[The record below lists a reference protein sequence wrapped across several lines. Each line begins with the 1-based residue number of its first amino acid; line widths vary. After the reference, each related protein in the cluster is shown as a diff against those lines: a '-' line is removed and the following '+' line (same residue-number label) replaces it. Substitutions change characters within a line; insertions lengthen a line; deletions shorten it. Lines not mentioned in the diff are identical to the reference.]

1 MNNYKLGDIL
11 NTRAVVAQTL
21 LDLSKDNPAIWAL
34 TSDCG
39 GNMKDFLDQY
49 PDRFV
54 DTGIAE
60 QNAAGIA
67 AGLALSGAIPFI
79 MGMTPFVTMRCFEQN
94 RSAISYQNLPV
105 RIIGWVGGMTSG
117 GGSTHYAME
126 DVSIMRSIANMKVL
140 SISDP
145 LMCASALRDSVELSG
160 PMFIRLTMA
169 KADPIIYEPGTKF
182 EIGEGIIA
190 HEGND
195 ATLFVH
201 GGMVQRAM
209 RLAQELEAEGVSV
222 RVVDMWSIKPLDRE
236 LLLESVRKT
245 GKIVVWEDHFK
256 NGGLASAIADCLLD
270 AGVSPDR
277 FVRVGIPETYPGF
290 GPYDELLKKY
300 SMDVDSVK
308 AILRGM
314 K

>member
-1 MNNYKLGDIL
+1 MDNYKLGDIL
-11 NTRAVVAQTL
+11 NTRSVVAQTL
-21 LDLSKDNPAIWAL
+21 CDMAQANSSIWAL

-39 GNMKDFLDQY
+39 GNMKDFIAQY

-67 AGLALSGAIPFI
+67 AGLALSGAVPYI

-126 DVSIMRSIANMKVL
+126 DIAVTRAIANMQVV

-145 LMCASALRDSVELSG
+145 LMCAAVIRLAEAQPG

-169 KADPIIYEPGTKF
+169 KADPIIYEPGSINF
-182 EIGEGIIA
+182 AIGKGIIA
-190 HEGND
+190 REGD
-195 ATLFVH
+195 RATLFVH
-201 GGMVQRAM
+201 GGLVQRALKLADELAAQGM
-209 RLAQELEAEGVSV
+209 RI
-222 RVVDMWSIKPLDRE
+222 RVVDMWSIKPLDE
-236 LLLESVRKT
+236 QLVLDSIKKT

-256 NGGLASAIADCLLD
+256 QGGLASAIADCIAD
-270 AGVSPDR
+270 AGIQPGK

-290 GPYDELLKKY
+290 GPYDDLLKKY
-300 SMDVDSVK
+300 GMDADSVK
-308 AILRGM
+308 NILLSF
-314 K
+314 